1 MASPPPRFS
10 SLRNRFLAA
19 LALVVGVAALVLA
32 LIARYQITPI
42 LLEDESRYASG
53 ELDRIER
60 ALDSERDHLQSL
72 VEDWAWWDD
81 TYAFVGGRRPEYVD
95 SNLYAGSLETLGV
108 QLMAFLVADG
118 SPYWTAGI
126 DRQGAFWS
134 CAGQPDACDGSRQFT
149 DRLGSRIGQGLAERT
164 HTWLWAGDAP
174 ALIALSPIR
183 PSQEAAPANGW
194 LAMVHPLSED
204 LVAQLRET
212 TGIELALHG
221 RPADGLVADDRL
233 ERLSPTRMRVTRD
246 LAALPA
252 GRSLRI
258 EATLPRQ
265 RYQASLETF
274 RFALVWTA
282 GVLAV
287 TLIVVL
293 LLLERMILRPLRDF
307 ARFTQQLGRHDHDQQ
322 TPEALIERRDEI
334 GILARAFQH
343 LRNRQRHQ
351 HDLLLELSQHD
362 ELTGLAN
369 RRLLDEHL
377 SEALARAAQGE
388 HGVTLM
394 MVDIDH
400 FKAYNDHFGHPAGDA
415 CLRTVA
421 ETMRQLF
428 SRPGQLVARTGGEEF
443 TVVLPGAPPEAGPRM
458 ADSLRAAIEQ
468 LAIPHPHSRVTISIG
483 VSHVEPGQARAA
495 ESLIAGADAALY
507 AAKRAG
513 RNRVRIETALNW
525 V

>member
-1 MASPPPRFS
+1 MASLPPRFS

-60 ALDSERDHLQSL
+60 ALDNERDHLQSL

-81 TYAFVGGRRPEYVD
+81 TYAFVSGTRPEYVD
-95 SNLYAGSLETLGV
+95 SNLYAGTLETLGV
-108 QLMAFLVADG
+108 ELMAFFAADG

-134 CAGQPDACDGSRQFT
+134 CAGQPDTCGGSRELT
-149 DRLGSRIGQGLAERT
+149 DLIRTLTAGELEART
-164 HTWLWAGDAP
+164 HSWLLANDSP
-174 ALIALSPIR
+174 ALIALSPILK
-183 PSQEAAPANGW
+183 SQDDSPANGW
-194 LAMVHPLSED
+194 LAMVLPLSEP
-204 LVAQLRET
+204 LIAQLRET
-212 TGIELALHG
+212 TGIDLSL
-221 RPADGLVADDRL
+221 DGQPVEGSMADDRL
-233 ERLSPTRMRVTRD
+233 QRLSPTRMRVIRD
-246 LAALPA
+246 LAALPGGQA
-252 GRSLRI
+252 LRL
-258 EATLPRQ
+258 EAILPRQ

-274 RFALVWTA
+274 RFALIWTA
-282 GVLAV
+282 AVLAV
-287 TLIVVL
+287 TLVVVL

-307 ARFTQQLGRHDHDQQ
+307 ARFTQQLSRHEHDQQ
-322 TPEALIERRDEI
+322 TPDALIGRKDEI

-343 LRNRQRHQ
+343 LRQRQRHQ
-351 HDLLLELSQHD
+351 HDLLLEMSQHD
-362 ELTGLAN
+362 ALTGLAN

-377 SEALARAAQGE
+377 AAALARAAQGE

-415 CLRTVA
+415 CLRTIA
-421 ETMRQLF
+421 ETMCQHFNRA
-428 SRPGQLVARTGGEEF
+428 GQLVARTGGEEF
-443 TVVLPGAPPEAGPRM
+443 TVVLPGAPPAAGPRM
-458 ADSLRAAIEQ
+458 AESLRAAIEH

-483 VSHVEPGQARAA
+483 VSQLGPRQQRTA
-495 ESLIAGADAALY
+495 ESLIAGADTALY

-513 RNRVRIETALNW
+513 RNRVRVESALHW